1 MAKKNFFRF
10 QNIYLPCVAMKTRI
24 EVQKNQIFAGI
35 EEYLLMI
42 DLYTDLTSPSIISS
56 FFFL

>member
-1 MAKKNFFRF
+1 
-10 QNIYLPCVAMKTRI
+10 MKTRI

-42 DLYTDLTSPSIISS
+42 DLYTDVTNPSIISC
-56 FFFL
+56 FFSYKNSILNF

>member
-1 MAKKNFFRF
+1 
-10 QNIYLPCVAMKTRI
+10 MKTRI

-42 DLYTDLTSPSIISS
+42 DLYTVVTNPSIISC
-56 FFFL
+56 FFSYKNSILNF